1 MKGLPL
7 ILVTMVF
14 IGVFANSVIS
24 LQINEVRANWDKR
37 RCEALVIAVAHL
49 IPDGKDPTIDPSQF
63 SIDNF
68 AFCLKSVVTSSLNA
82 ALYPVTQAFKLQVDL
97 TQPIAESTNYLRAN
111 AKSLMNPLNSYFQSL
126 WDRMKIITSK
136 ISQIFYKLNSA
147 YQRVQGILTSTL
159 FAGISIIR
167 GILNVLNVVIWVIR
181 LIIIIL
187 AIILAIVLT
196 VAIFIPS
203 YFAYAAALSVA
214 IAVAT
219 ASVAASI
226 AAVGEGFEDGE
237 RYTVR
242 G

>member
-1 MKGLPL
+1 MKSLPL

-24 LQINEVRANWDKR
+24 LQIDEVRANWDKR

-49 IPDGKDPTIDPSQF
+49 IPDGKDPSIDPTQF
-63 SIDNF
+63 SVENF
-68 AFCLKSVVTSSLNA
+68 EFCLKGVVTSSLNA
-82 ALYPVTQAFKLQVDL
+82 ALYPVTQAFKLQIDL
-97 TQPIAESTNYLRAN
+97 TQPIAESTNYLRSN
-111 AKSLMNPLNSYFQSL
+111 AKSLMNPLNKYFQVM
-126 WDRMKIITSK
+126 WDKMKIITNS
-136 ISQIFYKLNSA
+136 ISLIFYKLNSA
-147 YQRVQGILTSTL
+147 YQRIQGIITSAL

-167 GILNVLNVVIWVIR
+167 GILNVLNLVIWVIR

-187 AIILAIVLT
+187 AVILAIVLA

-203 YFAYAAALSVA
+203 YFAYAAALSIA

-226 AAVGEGFEDGE
+226 AAVGEGFESGGG
-237 RYTVR
+237 YTVR